1 MLNRSTQKQ
10 DQSPYRS
17 KVMVVDD
24 DEISRQLLREIFADK
39 YEVVTCSS
47 GKESLAKLDTF
58 KPDLI
63 LMDAAMPEIDG
74 YETCRR
80 IRLKFTALP
89 IIFVTSHQSLEEHLK
104 AYEAGG
110 NDLFTKPVDPLI
122 LLHKVNLA
130 IQQKSDKEQL
140 VHQVRSL
147 QDMAMNFLSSSG
159 ESSILLNFVRNGG
172 QAKSYESLA
181 QHLLDAATEFGTE
194 CCIMLRHPDDQ
205 TIYTSHGEPSH
216 LEMTIMEKMSGM
228 GRLFEF
234 KRQFIVNYDHVS
246 IMITTSPQESPEKI
260 GRIRDNTV
268 ILAESA
274 QGLYEIVSMRIESMK
289 RAEQMQIAVIAAGTA
304 VEKVSTNHKRLLLDT
319 RILLQQ
325 LVDKVEST
333 YSRLN
338 ISRSDESE
346 ISVNMNE
353 SVDEILSLL
362 STENNFDDEIAKVHE
377 ALSVE
382 NKNNDNCLF

>member
-1 MLNRSTQKQ
+1 
-10 DQSPYRS
+10 
-17 KVMVVDD
+17 
-24 DEISRQLLREIFADK
+24 
-39 YEVVTCSS
+39 
-47 GKESLAKLDTF
+47 
-58 KPDLI
+58 
-63 LMDAAMPEIDG
+63 
-74 YETCRR
+74 
-80 IRLKFTALP
+80 
-89 IIFVTSHQSLEEHLK
+89 
-104 AYEAGG
+104 
-110 NDLFTKPVDPLI
+110 
-122 LLHKVNLA
+122 
-130 IQQKSDKEQL
+130 
-140 VHQVRSL
+140 
-147 QDMAMNFLSSSG
+147 
-159 ESSILLNFVRNGG
+159 
-172 QAKSYESLA
+172 
-181 QHLLDAATEFGTE
+181 
-194 CCIMLRHPDDQ
+194 
-205 TIYTSHGEPSH
+205 
-216 LEMTIMEKMSGM
+216 M